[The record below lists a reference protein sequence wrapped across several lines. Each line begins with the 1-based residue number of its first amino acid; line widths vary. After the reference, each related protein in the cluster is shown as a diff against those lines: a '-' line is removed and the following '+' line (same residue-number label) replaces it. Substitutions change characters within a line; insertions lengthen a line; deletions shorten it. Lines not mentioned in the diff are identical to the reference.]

1 MGFEARA
8 RSDKNRSSLLV
19 VLGVCVLRRARVPI
33 KIEVRFG
40 RFWVGV
46 RLRFF
51 GFGFRV
57 SFFGFGWLVQ
67 LFGFKVRGSGVNV
80 IPYGTHMYK
89 AIGSVQFVHKCSQMF
104 TNVHKICSQMFTNVH
119 KCAQNI
125 YKLCTKHRKRFVR
138 NAICAPKMFTNVHKC
153 SQNVHKCSQ
162 NVIPYGT
169 HMYKGLRFR
178 FRV

>member
-1 MGFEARA
+1 MFTNVHKLFTNVHKMLYHMAHM
-8 RSDKNRSSLLV
+8 
-19 VLGVCVLRRARVPI
+19 
-33 KIEVRFG
+33 
-40 RFWVGV
+40 
-46 RLRFF
+46 
-51 GFGFRV
+51 V

-67 LFGFKVRGSGVNV
+67 LFGFKVWGSRVNA
-80 IPYGTHMYK
+80 IPYGNHMSK

-162 NVIPYGT
+162 NGIPYGT

>member
-104 TNVHKICSQMFTNVH
+104 TNVHKIFTNCAQNTENALCVMPYVPPKCSQMFTNVH
-119 KCAQNI
+119 K
-125 YKLCTKHRKRFVR
+125 
-138 NAICAPKMFTNVHKC
+138 MFTNVHKML
-153 SQNVHKCSQ
+153 
-162 NVIPYGT
+162 Y
-169 HMYKGLRFR
+169 HMAHICT
-178 FRV
+178 RV

>member
-119 KCAQNI
+119 KIFTNCAQNTENA
-125 YKLCTKHRKRFVR
+125 LCVMPYVPPKCSQMFTNVH
-138 NAICAPKMFTNVHKC
+138 KMFTNVHKML
-153 SQNVHKCSQ
+153 
-162 NVIPYGT
+162 Y
-169 HMYKGLRFR
+169 HMAHICT
-178 FRV
+178 RV

>member
-51 GFGFRV
+51 GFGFKV

-104 TNVHKICSQMFTNVH
+104 TNVHKIFTNCAQNTENALCVMPYVPPKCSQMFTNVH
-119 KCAQNI
+119 K
-125 YKLCTKHRKRFVR
+125 
-138 NAICAPKMFTNVHKC
+138 MFTNVHKML
-153 SQNVHKCSQ
+153 
-162 NVIPYGT
+162 Y
-169 HMYKGLRFR
+169 HMAHICT
-178 FRV
+178 RV